1 MSSLPAETELV
12 RDVLAGQ
19 SFFTGQGF
27 FQARAQAIAKL
38 ESEIWIAQQLAQ
50 TIVDDA
56 AHEFFELFLGK
67 LGEVHEDGGYG
78 GERPICNYREGR
90 LLEVGL
96 GLELL
101 DHVVQS
107 VLM

>member
-27 FQARAQAIAKL
+27 FQAGAQAIAKL
-38 ESEIWIAQQLAQ
+38 ESEIWVAQQLAQ

-56 AHEFFELFLGK
+56 AQEFFELVLGK
-67 LGEVHEDGGYG
+67 LGEIHEEGGYG
-78 GERPICNYREGR
+78 VLPLKCNWQDAENVRQR
-90 LLEVGL
+90 F
-96 GLELL
+96 
-101 DHVVQS
+101 
-107 VLM
+107 